1 MDSHGFFHWHN
12 IVLAILLLALAADI
26 VFGLDPLL
34 NAISTIFLV
43 GSMLL
48 VAAVLFLAFAVLFWI
63 SVRDLIEDIRTDKQT
78 NIAWRW
84 KFLALAGLFGIFVDG
99 AVGAWNAYQKHIQF
113 SESVEAIPFSGLPV
127 FLLLA
132 SYPFKWAEQYF
143 ERLRGKSSRRKDRTE
158 K

>member
-12 IVLAILLLALAADI
+12 IVLAILLMAFAADI
-26 VFGLDPLL
+26 VYGLDPLL

-43 GSMLL
+43 GSILS
-48 VAAVLFLAFAVLFWI
+48 VAAILLLAFAILFWI
-63 SVRDLIEDIRTDKQT
+63 SVRDLIEDIRADKQT
-78 NIAWRW
+78 SIAWRW
-84 KFLALAGLFGIFVDG
+84 KFLALAGIFGIFIDG

-143 ERLRGKSSRRKDRTE
+143 ERRKGISSRRKDSTE
-158 K
+158 R